1 MISVENLNALVSR
14 CRHHGAAMVALFGS
28 TARKQDIPTSDI
40 DLLVRF
46 QQPKS
51 LIAFTGL
58 QRELSELAQR
68 PVDLVTEDSLSPY
81 FRDKVL
87 SEMTLLYG
95 SR

>member
-1 MISVENLNALVSR
+1 
-14 CRHHGAAMVALFGS
+14 MVALFGS
-28 TARKQDIPTSDI
+28 TARQQDTSDSDI

-58 QRELSELAQR
+58 QRELSEIAQR

-81 FRDKVL
+81 FRDTVL
-87 SEMTLLYG
+87 AEMTLLYG